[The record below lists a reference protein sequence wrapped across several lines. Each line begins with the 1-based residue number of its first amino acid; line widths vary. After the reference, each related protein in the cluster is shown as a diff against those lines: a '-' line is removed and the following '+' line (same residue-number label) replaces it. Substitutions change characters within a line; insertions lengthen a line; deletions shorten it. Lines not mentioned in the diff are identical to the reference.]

1 MTAYRHI
8 LDETLKVYTDIET
21 DLETIIK
28 LAHDPQWSQLL
39 ALSESTPLD
48 NMPGHLAAFQ
58 KYTKKHTST

>member
-28 LAHDPQWSQLL
+28 LAHDP
-39 ALSESTPLD
+39 
-48 NMPGHLAAFQ
+48 
-58 KYTKKHTST
+58 